1 MNYSSQILNHLS
13 KGEQAGHVL
22 LVAGAPAVEKNGN
35 LVKVLFNSL
44 LTPDDIR
51 DTLLTFLSHVR
62 RSGAA
67 ELGATGMFSFG
78 MAKMGRFRVHYLT
91 QRGSI
96 MVSIQRMPFDVPTL
110 EQTLADPA
118 QIAPAYQLVEQE
130 GGGMIMITGGEPAL
144 PAEVA
149 YALLERVNRVRNT
162 VICVCEPNLSFSLR
176 HHNSVVVQVEL
187 GIDVPTLE
195 EALEISESLNPGIL
209 YVRNCKSRSEYAAL
223 VSIAESGTL
232 VIISAVSHG
241 EKELLFDLKAR
252 LQEDYP
258 LLQSHLRA
266 IVGVTLTEEGK
277 MRLAFTS
284 REAICS
290 AGS

>member
-1 MNYSSQILNHLS
+1 MNYSSQILSHLS
-13 KGEQAGHVL
+13 KGDQAGHVL
-22 LVAGAPAVEKNGN
+22 LVAGAPAVEKNGDA
-35 LVKVLFNSL
+35 VKVLFNAL

-78 MAKMGRFRVHYLT
+78 MSKMGRFRVHYLT

-110 EQTLADPA
+110 EQMLADPA
-118 QIAPAYQLVEQE
+118 QIPPAYQLVEQD
-130 GGGMIMITGGEPAL
+130 GGGMILVTGGEPSL
-144 PAEVA
+144 PSEVA

-176 HHNSVVVQVEL
+176 HHNSVVVQIEL
-187 GIDVPTLE
+187 GIDVPTLG
-195 EALEISESLNPGIL
+195 EALEVAESLNPGIL
-209 YVRNCKSRSEYAAL
+209 YIRNCRSRDEYAAL

-232 VIISAVSHG
+232 VIISAVAHS

-252 LQEDYP
+252 LQEDYS
-258 LLQSHLRA
+258 LFQSHVRA
-266 IVGVTLTEEGK
+266 IMGVTLTEAGK
-277 MRLAFTS
+277 IRLAFTS

-290 AGS
+290 AAS

>member
-1 MNYSSQILNHLS
+1 MNYSSQILSHLS
-13 KGEQAGHVL
+13 KSDQAGHVL
-22 LVAGAPAVEKNGN
+22 LVAGAPPVEKNGDS
-35 LVKVLFNSL
+35 VKVLFNSL

-51 DTLLTFLSHVR
+51 DTLMTFLSHVR
-62 RSGAA
+62 RAGAA

-78 MAKMGRFRVHYLT
+78 MSKMGRFRVHYLT
-91 QRGSI
+91 QRGSV

-118 QIAPAYQLVEQE
+118 QVPAAYQLVDQE
-130 GGGMIMITGGEPAL
+130 GGGMLMITGGEPAL

-149 YALLERVNRVRNT
+149 YALMERVNRVRNT

-195 EALEISESLNPGIL
+195 EALQIAESLNPGIL
-209 YVRNCKSRSEYAAL
+209 YVRNCRSRDEYAAL
-223 VSIAESGTL
+223 VSIAEAGTL
-232 VIISAVSHG
+232 VIVSMVAHS
-241 EKELLFDLKAR
+241 ETELLHDLKAR
-252 LQEDYP
+252 LRDDYP
-258 LLQSHLRA
+258 LVQSHLRA
-266 IVGVTLTEEGK
+266 IIGITLTEQGK
-277 MRLAFTS
+277 IRLVFTS

-290 AGS
+290 TGA

>member
-130 GGGMIMITGGEPAL
+130 GGGMIVIT
-144 PAEVA
+144 
-149 YALLERVNRVRNT
+149 
-162 VICVCEPNLSFSLR
+162 
-176 HHNSVVVQVEL
+176 
-187 GIDVPTLE
+187 
-195 EALEISESLNPGIL
+195 
-209 YVRNCKSRSEYAAL
+209 
-223 VSIAESGTL
+223 
-232 VIISAVSHG
+232 
-241 EKELLFDLKAR
+241 
-252 LQEDYP
+252 
-258 LLQSHLRA
+258 
-266 IVGVTLTEEGK
+266 
-277 MRLAFTS
+277 
-284 REAICS
+284 
-290 AGS
+290 